1 VTRRRARRRHRGR
14 APFTVLGALV
24 VAVVALGMGSAA
36 YAFSNPSAPAAV
48 SARAATVSV
57 TLTPTPGI
65 TSTYRYSGATAAT
78 EVGSIAI
85 RNGGST
91 TFAPTVSVA
100 NSTSAIA
107 SATTLWLWQGTCSPG
122 SLPGSFGT
130 LAAPP
135 AVTIAAIA
143 PGATATLCIATRVN
157 ASNASFAAQSN
168 TITLTFVASATA
180 ATSWKATAS
189 AQATQSFYQVGSVG
203 TITCAP
209 RAGGGVILSW
219 PVVTNASTYQVHYM
233 ANASSFTSVPT
244 PSITITAGAGTT
256 TARVFANDSVSGTTS
271 TTASSYTLT
280 FDLVGGLFGVPQC

>member
-1 VTRRRARRRHRGR
+1 M
-14 APFTVLGALV
+14 LGAIV

-91 TFAPTVSVA
+91 NFAPTVSVA

-107 SATTLWLWQGTCSPG
+107 SATTLWLWQGTCSSG
-122 SLPGSFGT
+122 SLPGISGT

-143 PGATATLCIATRVN
+143 PAATGTLCIATRVN

-189 AQATQSFYQVGSVG
+189 AQATQHFFQINNVVPPVSC
-203 TITCAP
+203 TP
-209 RAGGGVILSW
+209 RPNNGGVVLSW
-219 PVVTNASTYQVHYM
+219 GAVANASTYQVHYFS
-233 ANASSFTSVPT
+233 NTASFSAVPT
-244 PSITITAGAGTT
+244 PSITVTGGASSTQVRIY
-256 TARVFANDSVSGTTS
+256 AVDSTSGTVSVTP
-271 TTASSYTLT
+271 ANYT
-280 FDLVGGLFGVPQC
+280 FGFSLVPALFGIPQCS